1 MGTVSNVFNRPDRVA
16 AETRRLV
23 DEAVTALRYVRN
35 ESARQL
41 RMGQSRTIGLI
52 VPDVANP
59 FFTDVA
65 RGVED
70 VTSEAGVLVMV
81 CNSDGKADKDE
92 RYLTMMAEHG
102 VLGVL
107 HVPGGASAAAVRQL
121 SDRRIPIVLLDYR
134 GSSRTQCSVSVNDV
148 AGGALAVE
156 HLLGTGRR
164 RIGFVGAGHAAH
176 QVVDRLEGARSA
188 MVSAGRSPKDL
199 RLLPTP
205 ALTVEGG
212 VAAAGARLA
221 LPASRRPVA
230 VACVNDLLAIGMLQG
245 LMRAGVRVPDD
256 VAIVGYDDIL
266 FAAAAAVPLTSIR
279 QPRNQLGRRAAELLL
294 DEASNPAHRH
304 QRVVFEPELI
314 VRASSL

>member
-70 VTSEAGVLVMV
+70 VTSEAGVLLIV
-81 CNSDGKADKDE
+81 CNSDGQADKE
-92 RYLTMMAEHG
+92 SRYLTMMAEQH

-107 HVPGGASAAAVRQL
+107 HVPAGPSTAAVRQL
-121 SDRRIPIVLLDYR
+121 NDRDIPMVLLDYK
-134 GSSRTQCSVSVNDV
+134 GSSKRQCSVSVNDV
-148 AGGALAVE
+148 VGGELAIG
-156 HLLGTGRR
+156 HLVGTGHR
-164 RIGFVGAGHAAH
+164 RIAFVGSGHPAR
-176 QVVDRLEGARSA
+176 QVDDRLAGARNA
-188 MVSAGRSPKDL
+188 LIAAGRSVDEL
-199 RLLPTP
+199 QLLPTP
-205 ALTVEGG
+205 SLNVDGG
-212 VAAAGARLA
+212 IAAARSLLA
-221 LPASRRPVA
+221 LPRSKRPTA
-230 VACVNDLLAIGMLQG
+230 VACVNDLLAIGMLQE
-245 LMRAGVRVPDD
+245 LLRAGARVPDD
-256 VAIVGYDDIL
+256 VALVGYDDIT
-266 FAAAAAVPLTSIR
+266 FAGASAVPLSSIR

-294 DEASNPAHRH
+294 DEAANDEHRH
-304 QRVVFEPELI
+304 ARVIFQPELI
-314 VRASSL
+314 VRASSR